1 MASEEQAVSDLL
13 HLSNSY
19 WSVCALHAAV
29 KLDIFTPLSAW
40 SMTPVQLA
48 ELLDCDD
55 RGLAM
60 LLNALTALGLL
71 EKVDSAFAATGFS
84 GKFLA
89 RTSPRYLG
97 SIILHHHY
105 LMAPWAHL
113 DEALV
118 GGRPIREHFSSGDD
132 SVKLESFEMG
142 MYELAMLN
150 APRIVP
156 HIDLGGRSRLLD
168 LGGGPG
174 TYAVNFCRNN
184 PTLSAVVFDR
194 PATRPFAE
202 KTIARFGLADRIVFA
217 AGDFL
222 VDPLGGPFDVAWL
235 SHVLHG
241 QGPEEC
247 ALLLAKVRNEL
258 QPEGL
263 LLIQEFVLDDSLDGP
278 LFPALFSLNMLVAT
292 ERGQAY
298 SHGALRD
305 MLSEAGF
312 REPRR
317 LSLDLPDGA
326 GVIAALAP

>member
-1 MASEEQAVSDLL
+1 MEAEEKAVSDLL

-29 KLDIFTPLSAW
+29 KLDIFTPLSAC

-48 ELLDCDD
+48 ELVDCDV
-55 RGLAM
+55 RSLAM

-71 EKVDSAFAATGFS
+71 EKVGNAFAVTGFS
-84 GKFLA
+84 AKFLA
-89 RTSPRYLG
+89 RTSPHYLG

-113 DEALV
+113 DEAV
-118 GGRPIREHFSSGDD
+118 QGGRPVRERYSSDNEEK
-132 SVKLESFEMG
+132 KLESFEMG

-150 APRIVP
+150 APRIVS
-156 HIDLGGRSRLLD
+156 HVDLTGRRRLLD

-174 TYAVNFCRNN
+174 GYAVHFCRHN
-184 PTLSAVVFDR
+184 PGLSALVFDR
-194 PATRPFAE
+194 LSTRPFAE
-202 KTIARFGLADRIVFA
+202 ATIARFGLADRIAFV

-222 VDPLGGPFDVAWL
+222 ADPLGGHFDVAWL

-247 ALLLAKVRNEL
+247 ALLLAKVRKAL
-258 QPEGL
+258 QPDGL
-263 LLIQEFVLDDSLDGP
+263 LLIQEFVLDDSHDGP

-298 SHGALRD
+298 SQAALRG
-305 MLSEAGF
+305 MLTEAGF